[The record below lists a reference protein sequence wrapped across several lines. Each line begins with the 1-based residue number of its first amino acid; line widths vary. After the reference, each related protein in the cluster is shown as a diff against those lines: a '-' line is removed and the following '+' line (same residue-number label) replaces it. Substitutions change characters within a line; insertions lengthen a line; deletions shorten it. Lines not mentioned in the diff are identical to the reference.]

1 MSGYFVYRPVL
12 AWVIALFAILFGG
25 IALNSLPVEQY
36 PDVAPP
42 SLSISATFVG
52 ADAQTLDRTVTS
64 VIENELSGVDDFLF
78 MTSTSRAN
86 GTAQIRV
93 TFRSGTDLD
102 IARSQVQD
110 RLARVEPR
118 LPDEVRQ
125 MGVRVSQASN
135 GFLMLISLQSDQ
147 GRYSALELGD
157 FAANNIADELRRVH
171 GVGDVSLFGSSY
183 AMRIWLDREK
193 LVSYG
198 ISPGEVMAAVREQ
211 NAQTAGGGLGL
222 QPTTPSTETTAQIV
236 MRGRFSTPEQF
247 RQVIIRA
254 TPGAATVR
262 LGDVARVELGN
273 DNYAFNLT
281 LNGRETAGLAVS
293 LATGANALATAN
305 AVRQRMQDLESS
317 LPDGMDWTA
326 PFDTTP
332 FITESVRGVALT
344 MVQSLVLVSIVVL
357 LFLQSWRAVFLP
369 TIVVPVSLLG
379 ACLGLLALGVSIN
392 LLSLFAMV
400 VAIGILNDDA
410 IVIVE
415 SVERIMREEDLPP
428 REATAK
434 AMGQLS
440 GAIIAT
446 TLVLLAVFIPM
457 GFFPGSAGGI
467 YRQFAVTLSVSLV
480 VSTIL
485 SLTLAPAICGAVL
498 RPAKQQVGAGG
509 PARRLFTAINTGLD
523 RSSRGYAGWVGSM
536 LLRPWLWIGVF
547 AGVVVVTAVMYA
559 RLPGGF
565 LPTEDQG
572 YIFVAYNAAPGAT
585 MARTRAAADQAEA
598 ILRQQPEVRNVATV
612 VGFSFFGQGQ
622 AVGMSFVDLHPWAER
637 SGRERSAMALADRM
651 NAAFSRIPQAQVFA
665 LNPPAIQ
672 SLGNASGFSMKIE
685 DRGGAGGAGLTT
697 AAMAVTARAAA
708 SERLTGVRPEGM
720 PRAPQLF
727 VDIDRTQARAL
738 GVQLSQV
745 NQALG
750 IMFGSAYVNDF
761 VRQGNVL
768 RVFIQGDAGQ
778 RMRAEDV
785 TDLRVLG
792 SNGQSVP
799 FSAFAR
805 TRWTVGEQQ
814 VERYNGF
821 LSATVSGQGAPGISS
836 GAALQEM
843 ERIADDVLP
852 PGMRHEWTGT
862 AREEREAS
870 GQVGMLLGLAFVVA
884 FLLLAALYESWVTPV
899 IVLLVVPLGIL
910 GAVLFTAARGMSAD
924 VYFTVGLVTIIG
936 LAAKNAILIVQFG
949 LDEEAR
955 GVPVREAI
963 LQAAQQRLRPILM
976 TSLTFIV
983 GMVPL
988 VIATGAGAASRQA
1001 VGTGV
1006 LGSMLSATVFGI
1018 FFTPLFYF
1026 LLRRRHDARVPG
1038 EQAVPAPAPAP
1049 APAPQRS
1056 EEPHA

>member
-1 MSGYFVYRPVL
+1 MSGYFVYRPVM

-25 IALNSLPVEQY
+25 IALATLPVEQY

-125 MGVRVSQASN
+125 MGVRVTQASN
-135 GFLMLISLQSDQ
+135 GFLMLISLQSDK

-157 FAANNIADELRRVH
+157 YANSNIADELRRVH
-171 GVGDVSLFGSSY
+171 GVGDVTLFGSSY

-198 ISPGEVMAAVREQ
+198 IAPGEVMAAVREQ

-236 MRGRFSTPEQF
+236 MRGRFSSPEQF

-273 DNYAFNLT
+273 DNYAFNLR
-281 LNGRETAGLAVS
+281 LNGQETAGLAVS
-293 LATGANALATAN
+293 LATGANALSTAT
-305 AVRQRMQDLESS
+305 AVRQRMQDLEGSF
-317 LPDGMDWTA
+317 PDGMHWTT

-332 FITESVRGVALT
+332 FIVESVNGVALT
-344 MVQSLVLVSIVVL
+344 MLQSLVLVSIVVL

-379 ACLGLLALGVSIN
+379 ACLGLLAFGVSIN

-415 SVERIMREEDLPP
+415 SVERIMREEELPP

-485 SLTLAPAICGAVL
+485 SLTLAPAICGAML
-498 RPAKQQVGAGG
+498 RPAREQVGKGG
-509 PARRLFTAINTGLD
+509 PARRLFGAINSGLE
-523 RSSRGYAGWVGSM
+523 RSSRGYAGWVGGM

-547 AGVVVVTAVMYA
+547 VAVTLLTALLYA

-585 MARTRAAADQAEA
+585 MERTRAAAEQAEA

-612 VGFSFFGQGQ
+612 IGFSFFGQGQ

-637 SGRERSAMALADRM
+637 SGSERSAMSLAARM
-651 NAAFSRIPQAQVFA
+651 SAAFTRIPQAQVFA

-685 DRGGAGGAGLTT
+685 DRSGVGGPALSA
-697 AAMAVTARAAA
+697 AAMGITARAAA
-708 SERLTGVRPEGM
+708 SDRLTGVRPEGM

-727 VDIDRTQARAL
+727 VDVDRTQARAL

-768 RVFIQGDAGQ
+768 RVFIQGDAEQ

-785 TDLRVLG
+785 SDLRVIG

-799 FSAFAR
+799 FSAFAT

-821 LSATVSGQGAPGISS
+821 LSATVSGQGAPGVSS
-836 GAALQEM
+836 GAALVEM
-843 ERIADDVLP
+843 ERIADEVLP

-910 GAVLFTAARGMSAD
+910 GAVVFTAARGMSAD

-955 GVPVREAI
+955 GVPVRDAI

-988 VIATGAGAASRQA
+988 VVATGAGAASRQA

-1026 LLRRRHDARVPG
+1026 VLRRRARDRQPTSPAATPQGG
-1038 EQAVPAPAPAP
+1038 EGG
-1049 APAPQRS
+1049 
-1056 EEPHA
+1056 HG

>member
-135 GFLMLISLQSDQ
+135 GFLMLISLQSDT

-157 FAANNIADELRRVH
+157 YANSTIADELRRVH
-171 GVGDVSLFGSSY
+171 GVGDVTLFGSSY

-273 DNYAFNLT
+273 DNYAFNLR
-281 LNGRETAGLAVS
+281 LNGQETAGLAVS
-293 LATGANALATAN
+293 LATGANALSTAT
-305 AVRQRMQDLESS
+305 AVRQRMQDLETSF
-317 LPDGMDWTA
+317 PDGMHWTT

-332 FITESVRGVALT
+332 FITESVSGVAVT

-357 LFLQSWRAVFLP
+357 LFLQSWRAVFVP

-379 ACLGLLALGVSIN
+379 ACLGLLAFGVSIN

-415 SVERIMREEDLPP
+415 SVERIMREDALPP

-467 YRQFAVTLSVSLV
+467 YRQFAITLSVSLV

-485 SLTLAPAICGAVL
+485 SLTLAPAICGAML
-498 RPAKQQVGAGG
+498 RPAKEQVGKGG
-509 PARRLFTAINTGLD
+509 PRRRLFSAINAGLD
-523 RSSRGYAGWVGSM
+523 RSTRSYAGWVGGM

-547 AGVVVVTAVMYA
+547 LVVVAVTGVLYA

-585 MARTRAAADQAEA
+585 MARTRAAAEQAEA
-598 ILRQQPEVRNVATV
+598 ILHQQPEVRNVATV
-612 VGFSFFGQGQ
+612 IGFSFFGQGQ

-637 SGRERSAMALADRM
+637 SGGERSAMSLAARM

-685 DRGGAGGAGLTT
+685 DRSGVGGAGLNA
-697 AAMAVTARAAA
+697 AAMGITARAAA
-708 SERLTGVRPEGM
+708 SERLSGVRPEGM

-768 RVFIQGDAGQ
+768 RVFIQGDADQ

-785 TDLRVLG
+785 SDLRVIG

-799 FSAFAR
+799 FSAFAT

-821 LSATVSGQGAPGISS
+821 LSATVSGQGAPGVAS

-870 GQVGMLLGLAFVVA
+870 GQVGMLLGLAFIVA

-910 GAVLFTAARGMSAD
+910 GAVVFTGMRGMSAD

-936 LAAKNAILIVQFG
+936 LAAKNAIMIVQFG

-955 GVPVREAI
+955 GVPTQDAI
-963 LQAAQQRLRPILM
+963 MQAARQRLRPILM

-1006 LGSMLSATVFGI
+1006 LGSMLTATLFGV

-1026 LLRRRHDARVPG
+1026 LLRRRARARTVDPAAAAAARNGDADG
-1038 EQAVPAPAPAP
+1038 
-1049 APAPQRS
+1049 
-1056 EEPHA
+1056 

>member
-1 MSGYFVYRPVL
+1 MNSVFVYRPVL

-25 IALNSLPVEQY
+25 IAFQQLAVEQY

-78 MTSTSRAN
+78 MSSTSRAN

-102 IARSQVQD
+102 IARSQIQD

-125 MGVRVSQASN
+125 MGVRVTQANS
-135 GFLMLISLQSDQ
+135 GFLMLVALTSDQ
-147 GRYSALELGD
+147 NRFSALELGD
-157 FAANNIADELRRVH
+157 FAANNVADELRRVP

-193 LVSYG
+193 LLSYG
-198 ISPGEVMAAVREQ
+198 LAPGEVIAAIREQ

-222 QPTTPSTETTAQIV
+222 QPIAPGTETTAQIV
-236 MRGRFSTPEQF
+236 LRGRFSTPEQF
-247 RQVIIRA
+247 RQIILRA

-262 LGDVARVELGN
+262 LSDVARVELGR
-273 DNYAFNLT
+273 DNYAFSLS

-293 LATGANALATAN
+293 LASGANALATAN
-305 AVRQRMQDLESS
+305 AVRARMNDLQASF
-317 LPDGMDWTA
+317 PGGMSWVT

-332 FITESVRGVALT
+332 FITESVRGVTTT
-344 MVQSLVLVSIVVL
+344 MVQALVLVSVVVL

-379 ACLGLLALGVSIN
+379 ACMGLLAFGVSIN

-415 SVERIMREEDLPP
+415 NVERIMREEDLPP
-428 REATAK
+428 HEATVK
-434 AMGQLS
+434 AMGQLT

-467 YRQFAVTLSVSLV
+467 YRQFAVTLSISLV

-485 SLTLAPAICGAVL
+485 SLTLAPAICAAVL
-498 RPAKQQVGAGG
+498 RPRDETEGRGG
-509 PARRLFTAINTGLD
+509 PLRRLYTAVNSGLE
-523 RSSRGYAGWVGSM
+523 RSSRTYTDWVGRM

-547 AGVVVVTAVMYA
+547 LCVVLLTAAMYV
-559 RLPGGF
+559 RLPSGF

-572 YIFVAYNAAPGAT
+572 YLFVAYNAAPGST
-585 MARTRAAADQAEA
+585 MERTRAAAAQAEA
-598 ILRQQPEVRNVATV
+598 ILHQQPEVRNVVTV

-622 AVGMSFVDLHPWAER
+622 SVGMSFVDLHPWAQRRGEAH
-637 SGRERSAMALADRM
+637 SAMTLANRM
-651 NAAFSRIPQAQVFA
+651 NVAFSRIPQAQVFA
-665 LNPPAIQ
+665 INPPAIQ
-672 SLGNASGFSMKIE
+672 ALGNASGFTMKIE
-685 DRGGAGGAGLTT
+685 DRGGAGAQALAA
-697 AAMAVTARAAA
+697 AAMGITARAAA
-708 SERLTGVRPEGM
+708 SDRLTGVRPEGM

-727 VDIDRTQARAL
+727 VDIDRTQARSL
-738 GVQLSQV
+738 GVPLSQA

-750 IMFGSAYVNDF
+750 ILFGSAYVNDF

-768 RVFIQGDAGQ
+768 RVFVQADAEQ

-785 TDLRVLG
+785 SDLRVVG
-792 SNGQSVP
+792 SGGQSVP
-799 FSAFAR
+799 LSAFAR
-805 TRWTVGEQQ
+805 TRWTTGEQQ

-821 LSATVSGQGAPGISS
+821 LSATVSGEGAAGVSS
-836 GAALQEM
+836 GAALEEM
-843 ERIADDVLP
+843 ERIAAEVLP
-852 PGMRHEWTGT
+852 SGMRFEWTGT
-862 AREEREAS
+862 AREEREAA
-870 GQVGMLLGLAFVVA
+870 GQVGLLLGLAFVVA
-884 FLLLAALYESWVTPV
+884 FLLLAALYESWLTPV

-910 GAVLFTAARGMSAD
+910 GAVLFTTLRGMSAD

-963 LQAAQQRLRPILM
+963 LQAAHQRLRPILM

-988 VIATGAGAASRQA
+988 VIASGAGAASRQA

-1006 LGSMLSATVFGI
+1006 LGSMLTATVLGI
-1018 FFTPLFYF
+1018 FFTPLFYY
-1026 LLRRRHDARVPG
+1026 LLRRWRGQRRGQEQEQGADDA
-1038 EQAVPAPAPAP
+1038 A
-1049 APAPQRS
+1049 
-1056 EEPHA
+1056 

>member
-12 AWVIALFAILFGG
+12 AWVIALFAILFGA
-25 IALNSLPVEQY
+25 IALSRLAVEQY

-64 VIENELSGVDDFLF
+64 VIENELNGVDDFLF

-102 IARSQVQD
+102 LARSQVQD

-125 MGVRVSQASN
+125 MGVRVTQASN
-135 GFLMLISLQSDQ
+135 GFLMLISLQSD
-147 GRYSALELGD
+147 GDRFSALELGD
-157 FAANNIADELRRVH
+157 FAASNVADEIRRIH

-193 LVSYG
+193 LVSHG
-198 ISPGEVMAAVREQ
+198 IAPAEVMAAVREQ

-222 QPTTPSTETTAQIV
+222 QPINPGTETTAQIV
-236 MRGRFSTPEQF
+236 TRGRFSTAEQF
-247 RQVIIRA
+247 RQVIVRA
-254 TPGAATVR
+254 TPGAAIVR
-262 LGDVARVELGN
+262 VGDLARVELGN
-273 DNYAFNLT
+273 DNYAFNLR

-293 LATGANALATAN
+293 LASGANALATAT
-305 AVRQRMQDLESS
+305 AVRQRMQDLQASFPE
-317 LPDGMDWTA
+317 GMQWTT

-332 FITESVRGVALT
+332 FITESVRGVAVT
-344 MVQSLVLVSIVVL
+344 MLQAMVLVSIVVL
-357 LFLQSWRAVFLP
+357 LFLQSWRAMILP
-369 TIVVPVSLLG
+369 TIVVPISLLG
-379 ACLGLLALGVSIN
+379 ACIGLLAFGVSIN

-415 SVERIMREEDLPP
+415 NVERIMREDQLPP

-434 AMGQLS
+434 AMGQLT

-457 GFFPGSAGGI
+457 AFFPGSAGGI
-467 YRQFAVTLSVSLV
+467 YRQFAITLSISLV
-480 VSTIL
+480 VSTVL
-485 SLTLAPAICGAVL
+485 SLTLAPAICGALL
-498 RPAKQQVGAGG
+498 RPASDSAARG
-509 PARRLFTAINTGLD
+509 PARRLFGAINSGLD
-523 RSSRGYAGWVGSM
+523 QSSAGYARGVGRM
-536 LLRPWLWIGVF
+536 LLAPWLWIGVF
-547 AGVVVVTAVMYA
+547 VAVVLVTALLYA

-585 MARTRAAADQAEA
+585 MERTRAAAEQAEA
-598 ILRQQPEVRNVATV
+598 ILRAQPEVRNVATV
-612 VGFSFFGQGQ
+612 IGFSFFGQGQ

-637 SGRERSAMALADRM
+637 RGRDASAMALAGRM
-651 NAAFSRIPQAQVFA
+651 NAAFFGIPQAQVFA

-685 DRGGAGGAGLTT
+685 DRGGAGNRALGE
-697 AAMAVTARAAA
+697 AAMAIAGRAAA

-727 VDIDRTQARAL
+727 VDIDRTQARAQ

-768 RVFIQGDAGQ
+768 RVFIQADAPQ

-785 TDLRVLG
+785 ADLRVIG
-792 SNGQSVP
+792 TSGQSVP
-799 FSAFAR
+799 FSSFAR
-805 TRWTVGEQQ
+805 THWTLGEQQ

-821 LSATVSGQGAPGISS
+821 LSATVSGQGAPGVSS
-836 GAALQEM
+836 GAALGEM
-843 ERIADDVLP
+843 DDIAAAVLP

-862 AREEREAS
+862 AREEREAA
-870 GQVGMLLGLAFVVA
+870 GQVGLLLGLAFVVA
-884 FLLLAALYESWVTPV
+884 FLLLAALYESWVTPA

-910 GAVLFTAARGMSAD
+910 GAVLLTGLRGMSAD

-963 LQAAQQRLRPILM
+963 LQAAHQRLRPILM

-988 VIATGAGAASRQA
+988 VVATGAGAASRQA

-1018 FFTPLFYF
+1018 FFTPLFYYLF
-1026 LLRRRHDARVPG
+1026 RRGRSAA
-1038 EQAVPAPAPAP
+1038 AVHKDGAV
-1049 APAPQRS
+1049 
-1056 EEPHA
+1056 

>member
-1 MSGYFVYRPVL
+1 MNHYFVERPVF
-12 AWVIALFAILFGG
+12 AWVIALFAVLFGA
-25 IALNSLPVEQY
+25 IALARLPVEQY

-64 VIENELSGVDDFLF
+64 VIENELNGVDDFLF

-93 TFRSGTDLD
+93 TFRTGTDLD
-102 IARSQVQD
+102 VARAQVQD

-125 MGVRVSQASN
+125 MGVRVTQATS
-135 GFLMLISLQSDQ
+135 GFLMLIALQSKGD
-147 GRYSALELGD
+147 RFTALELGD
-157 FAANNIADELRRVH
+157 FAANNVADELRRIH
-171 GVGDVSLFGSSY
+171 GVGDVQLFGSSY

-193 LVSYG
+193 LVSFG
-198 ISPGEVMAAVREQ
+198 IAPAEVMAAIREQ

-222 QPTTPSTETTAQIV
+222 QPSTEETETTAQIV
-236 MRGRFSTPEQF
+236 LRGRFSTPEQF
-247 RQVIIRA
+247 RQVILRA

-273 DNYAFNLT
+273 DTYAFNLS
-281 LNGRETAGLAVS
+281 LNGRQTAGLAVS
-293 LATGANALATAN
+293 LASGANALATAT
-305 AVRQRMQDLESS
+305 AVRQRMGELESS
-317 LPDGMDWTA
+317 FPRDMYWVT

-332 FITESVRGVALT
+332 FITESVRGVSLT
-344 MVQSLVLVSIVVL
+344 MLQSMVLVSLVVL
-357 LFLQSWRAVFLP
+357 LFLQSWRAMFLP
-369 TIVVPVSLLG
+369 TLVVPISLLG
-379 ACLGLLALGVSIN
+379 ACLGLMAFGVSIN

-415 SVERIMREEDLPP
+415 NVERIMREEKLDAPA
-428 REATAK
+428 ATSK

-440 GAIIAT
+440 GAIVAT

-480 VSTIL
+480 VSTVL
-485 SLTLAPAICGAVL
+485 SLTLAPAICAAML
-498 RPAKQQVGAGG
+498 RPASEGEGPRRGA
-509 PARRLFTAINTGLD
+509 RLFGPINTALD
-523 RSSRGYAGWVGSM
+523 RGSRRYADAVGRM
-536 LLRPWLWIGVF
+536 LMRPWVWIGVF
-547 AGVVVVTAVMYA
+547 AVVVVLTGLMYA

-572 YIFVAYNAAPGAT
+572 YVFVAYNAAPGAT
-585 MARTRAAADQAEA
+585 MTRTRAAADQAEA

-612 VGFSFFGQGQ
+612 IGFSFFGQGQ

-637 SGRERSAMALADRM
+637 RGSERSAMALAQRM
-651 NAAFSRIPQAQVFA
+651 NAAFSQIPQAQVFA

-672 SLGNASGFSMKIE
+672 ALGNASGFSMKIE
-685 DRGGAGGAGLTT
+685 DRGGAGSAGLAA
-697 AAMAVTARAAA
+697 AAMAMSARAAQ
-708 SERLTGVRPEGM
+708 SDRLVGVRPEGM

-738 GVQLSQV
+738 GVPLSQV

-750 IMFGSAYVNDF
+750 VLFGSAYVNDF

-768 RVFIQGDAGQ
+768 RVFVQADAAQ

-785 TDLRVLG
+785 TDLRVIG
-792 SNGQSVP
+792 SNGQPVP

-805 TRWTVGEQQ
+805 TRWTMGEQQ

-821 LSATVSGQGAPGISS
+821 LSATVSGQGAPGVSS

-843 ERIADDVLP
+843 ERIAAVVLP
-852 PGMRHEWTGT
+852 PGMRFEWTGS
-862 AREEREAS
+862 AREEREAA

-910 GAVLFTAARGMSAD
+910 GAVLFTALRGMSAD
-924 VYFTVGLVTIIG
+924 VYFTVGIVTIIG

-955 GVPVREAI
+955 GVPPREAI
-963 LQAAQQRLRPILM
+963 LRAAHQRLRPILM

-1006 LGSMLSATVFGI
+1006 LGSMLSATVLGI
-1018 FFTPLFYF
+1018 FFTPLFYY
-1026 LLRRRHDARVPG
+1026 LLRRRAREERDA
-1038 EQAVPAPAPAP
+1038 
-1049 APAPQRS
+1049 
-1056 EEPHA
+1056 

>member
-12 AWVIALFAILFGG
+12 AWVVALFAILFGG
-25 IALNSLPVEQY
+25 IALLALPVEQY

-52 ADAQTLDRTVTS
+52 ADALTLDRTVTS
-64 VIENELSGVDDFLF
+64 VIESELNSVDDFLF

-102 IARSQVQD
+102 LARSQVQD

-125 MGVRVSQASN
+125 MGVRVTQSST
-135 GFLMLISLQSDQ
+135 GFLMLIALRSD
-147 GRYSALELGD
+147 GARRDALELGD
-157 FAANNIADELRRVH
+157 FASRNIADELRRLP

-193 LVSYG
+193 LVSFS
-198 ISPGEVMAAVREQ
+198 ISPAEVMASIREQ

-222 QPTTPSTETTAQIV
+222 QPVAPGTETTAQIV

-247 RQVIIRA
+247 RQIIVRA
-254 TPGAATVR
+254 TPGGATVR

-281 LNGRETAGLAVS
+281 LNGEPSAGLAVS
-293 LATGANALATAN
+293 LTTGANALATAT
-305 AVRQRMQDLESS
+305 AVRARMQELQSTFP
-317 LPDGMDWTA
+317 PDVHWST

-332 FITESVRGVALT
+332 FITESVNGVVRT
-344 MVQSLVLVSIVVL
+344 MIESIILVSIVVL
-357 LFLQSWRAVFLP
+357 LFLQSWRALFLP
-369 TIVVPVSLLG
+369 TLVVPISLIG
-379 ACLGLLALGVSIN
+379 TCLGLLAFGVSIN

-415 SVERIMREEDLPP
+415 SVERIMREDKLPP

-434 AMGQLS
+434 AMGQLT

-485 SLTLAPAICGAVL
+485 SLTLAPAICGAML
-498 RPAKQQVGAGG
+498 RPARVPGEGEKPGRGARFF
-509 PARRLFTAINTGLD
+509 AAINRGLERVSD
-523 RSSRGYAGWVGSM
+523 GYGGTVGRM
-536 LLRPWLWIGVF
+536 LGRPWLWLGVF
-547 AGVVVVTAVMYA
+547 LLAVVVTGLLYA

-565 LPTEDQG
+565 LPEEDQG
-572 YIFVAYNAAPGAT
+572 YLFVAYNAAPGST
-585 MARTRAAADQAEA
+585 VARTKQAVQQAEA
-598 ILRQQPEVRNVATV
+598 ILKRQPEVRNIATV
-612 VGFSFFGQGQ
+612 IGFSFFGQGQ
-622 AVGMSFVDLHPWAER
+622 SVGMSFVDLKPWAER
-637 SGRERSAMALADRM
+637 RGRGEGSQALAQRM
-651 NAAFSRIPQAQVFA
+651 NVAMLGIPQAQIFV

-672 SLGNASGFSMKIE
+672 SLGNASGFTMKVE
-685 DRGGAGGAGLTT
+685 DRGGAGNRRLQA
-697 AAMAVTARAAA
+697 AAMALARRAAG
-708 SERLTGVRPEGM
+708 SELLTGVRPEGM
-720 PRAPQLF
+720 PMAPQLF

-750 IMFGSAYVNDF
+750 VMFGSAYVNDF
-761 VRQGNVL
+761 VHQGNVL
-768 RVFIQGDAGQ
+768 RVFVQGEAAQ

-785 TDLRVLG
+785 ADLRVIG
-792 SNGQSVP
+792 NAGQSVP

-805 TRWTVGEQQ
+805 ARWTVGEQQ

-821 LSATVSGQGAPGISS
+821 LSATVSGQAAAGVSS
-836 GAALQEM
+836 GAAIREM
-843 ERIADDVLP
+843 ERIATEVLP
-852 PGMRHEWTGT
+852 PGMRFEWTGT
-862 AREEREAS
+862 AREEQEAA
-870 GQVGMLLGLAFVVA
+870 GQVGLLLGLALLVA
-884 FLLLAALYESWVTPV
+884 FLLLSALYESWTTPV
-899 IVLLVVPLGIL
+899 AVLLAVPFGVL
-910 GAVLFTAARGMSAD
+910 GAVLFTGARGMSAD
-924 VYFTVGLVTIIG
+924 VYFNVGLVTIIG

-949 LDEEAR
+949 LEEEAR
-955 GVPVREAI
+955 GIPTAEAI
-963 LQAAQQRLRPILM
+963 QRAAHQRLRPILM

-983 GMVPL
+983 GMLPL
-988 VIATGAGAASRQA
+988 VFAAGAGAASRQA

-1006 LGSMLSATVFGI
+1006 LGSMFTATAFGI
-1018 FFTPLFYF
+1018 FYTPLFYL
-1026 LLRRRHDARVPG
+1026 LLRRRAAARRAQEAAG
-1038 EQAVPAPAPAP
+1038 EAQP
-1049 APAPQRS
+1049 
-1056 EEPHA
+1056 

>member
-1 MSGYFVYRPVL
+1 MNRYFVDRPVL
-12 AWVIALFAILFGG
+12 AWVIALFAILFGA
-25 IALNSLPVEQY
+25 IALSRLPVEQY

-64 VIENELSGVDDFLF
+64 VIENELNGVDDFLF
-78 MTSTSRAN
+78 MSSTSRAN

-93 TFRSGTDLD
+93 TYRSGTDLD
-102 IARSQVQD
+102 VARAQLQD

-125 MGVRVSQASN
+125 MGVRVTQASN
-135 GFLMLISLQSDQ
+135 GFLMLIALQSEGDQ
-147 GRYSALELGD
+147 YSALELGD
-157 FAANNIADELRRVH
+157 FAANNVADELRRLH

-193 LVSYG
+193 LLSYG
-198 ISPGEVMAAVREQ
+198 IAPGEVMAAIREQ

-222 QPTTPSTETTAQIV
+222 QPTTAETETTAQIV
-236 MRGRFSTPEQF
+236 LRGRFSTPEQF
-247 RQVIIRA
+247 RQVILRA
-254 TPGAATVR
+254 TPGAAIVR
-262 LGDVARVELGN
+262 VGDVARVELGQ
-273 DNYAFNLT
+273 DTYAFNLS
-281 LNGRETAGLAVS
+281 LNGRPTAGLAVS
-293 LATGANALATAN
+293 LASGANALATAT
-305 AVRQRMQDLESS
+305 AVRERLQQLEASF
-317 LPDGMDWTA
+317 PEGMVWVT

-344 MVQSLVLVSIVVL
+344 MVQSMLLVSVVVL
-357 LFLQSWRAVFLP
+357 LFLQSWRAMFLP
-369 TIVVPVSLLG
+369 TLVVPISLLG
-379 ACLGLLALGVSIN
+379 ACVGLLALGVSIN

-415 SVERIMREEDLPP
+415 NVERIMREEDLPAP
-428 REATAK
+428 DATAK

-446 TLVLLAVFIPM
+446 TLVLLAVFVPM

-480 VSTIL
+480 VSTVL
-485 SLTLAPAICGAVL
+485 SLTLAPAICAAML
-498 RPAKQQVGAGG
+498 RPRAEIARKGPVQRVFASINAG
-509 PARRLFTAINTGLD
+509 LE
-523 RSSRGYAGWVGSM
+523 RSSQGYASGVGHM
-536 LLRPWLWIGVF
+536 LMRPWLWIAVF
-547 AGVVVVTAVMYA
+547 VIVVALTALLYL

-565 LPTEDQG
+565 LPDEDQG
-572 YIFVAYNAAPGAT
+572 YLFVAYNAAPGAT
-585 MARTRAAADQAEA
+585 MARTRAAAEQAEA
-598 ILRQQPEVRNVATV
+598 ILRRLPEVRNVATV

-637 SGRERSAMALADRM
+637 GGREQGAMALAQRM
-651 NAAFSRIPQAQVFA
+651 NAAFSQIPQAQVFA

-672 SLGNASGFSMKIE
+672 ALGNASGFSMKLE
-685 DRGGAGGAGLTT
+685 DRAGVGSSGLAA
-697 AAMAVTARAAA
+697 AAMAMTAQAAA
-708 SERLTGVRPEGM
+708 SPLLAGVRPEGM

-738 GVQLSQV
+738 GVPLSQA

-750 IMFGSAYVNDF
+750 ILFGSAYVNDF

-768 RVFIQGDAGQ
+768 RVFVQADAAQ

-785 TDLRVLG
+785 TDLRVIG
-792 SNGQSVP
+792 SQGQPVP

-821 LSATVSGQGAPGISS
+821 LSATVSGQGAPGVSS
-836 GAALQEM
+836 GAAMREM
-843 ERIADDVLP
+843 ERIAGDVLP
-852 PGMRHEWTGT
+852 AGVRFEWTGT
-862 AREEREAS
+862 AREEQEAA
-870 GQVGMLLGLAFVVA
+870 GQVGLLLGLAFVVA

-949 LDEEAR
+949 LDEEAQ
-955 GVPVREAI
+955 GVPPREAI
-963 LQAAQQRLRPILM
+963 LRAAHQRLRPILM

-1006 LGSMLSATVFGI
+1006 LGSMLSATVLGI
-1018 FFTPLFYF
+1018 FFTPLFYY
-1026 LLRRRHDARVPG
+1026 LLRRRSAEKADA
-1038 EQAVPAPAPAP
+1038 
-1049 APAPQRS
+1049 
-1056 EEPHA
+1056 

>member
-25 IALNSLPVEQY
+25 IALVSLPVEQY

-125 MGVRVSQASN
+125 MGVRVTQASN
-135 GFLMLISLQSDQ
+135 GFLMLISLQSDK

-157 FAANNIADELRRVH
+157 YANSNIADELRRVH
-171 GVGDVSLFGSSY
+171 GVGDVTLFGSSY

-273 DNYAFNLT
+273 DNYAFNLR
-281 LNGRETAGLAVS
+281 LNGQETAGLAVS
-293 LATGANALATAN
+293 LATGANALSTAT
-305 AVRQRMQDLESS
+305 AVRQRMQDLETSF
-317 LPDGMDWTA
+317 PDGMQWTT

-332 FITESVRGVALT
+332 FITESVNGVAVT
-344 MVQSLVLVSIVVL
+344 MLQSLVLVSIVVL

-379 ACLGLLALGVSIN
+379 ACLGLLAFGVSIN

-457 GFFPGSAGGI
+457 GFFPGSTGGI

-485 SLTLAPAICGAVL
+485 SVTLAPAICGAML
-498 RPAKQQVGAGG
+498 RRPDDAPKRRHLGH
-509 PARRLFTAINTGLD
+509 RLFDAVNNGLERSSAAYGRVVGRMLARPLPWIAGFVLAVVATGL
-523 RSSRGYAGWVGSM
+523 
-536 LLRPWLWIGVF
+536 L
-547 AGVVVVTAVMYA
+547 YA

-572 YIFVAYNAAPGAT
+572 YLFVAYNGAPGST
-585 MARTRAAADQAEA
+585 MQRTQQAIDQAEKVMKA
-598 ILRQQPEVRNVATV
+598 QPEVRNVVTV
-612 VGFSFFGQGQ
+612 IGFSFFGQGQ
-622 AVGMSFVDLHPWAER
+622 GVGMSFVDLHPWAER
-637 SGRERSAMALADRM
+637 SGADHSAMALAQRLNRAM
-651 NAAFSRIPQAQVFA
+651 AAIPQAQVFA
-665 LNPPAIQ
+665 LNPPPIQ
-672 SLGNASGFSMKIE
+672 ALGNASGFSMALE
-685 DRGGAGGAGLTT
+685 DRGGAGNQAVQAG
-697 AAMAVTARAAA
+697 AMAIVMQAAGNP
-708 SERLTGVRPEGM
+708 RLAGVRPESM
-720 PRAPQLF
+720 PLAPQLQ
-727 VDIDRTQARAL
+727 VEIDRTKARSL
-738 GVQLSQV
+738 GLQLSQV
-745 NQALG
+745 NQALA

-761 VRQGNVL
+761 VHQGSVS
-768 RVFIQGDAGQ
+768 RVFVQAEANQ
-778 RMRAEDV
+778 RMRPEDIAS
-785 TDLRVLG
+785 LRLINAQG
-792 SNGQSVP
+792 GSVP
-799 FSAFAR
+799 FSAFTR
-805 TRWTVGEQQ
+805 TRWTTGAQQ
-814 VERYNGF
+814 IDRYNGF
-821 LSATVSGQGAPGISS
+821 LSATVSGQAAPGVSS
-836 GAALQEM
+836 GTALREM
-843 ERIADDVLP
+843 ERIAAQALP
-852 PGMRHEWTGT
+852 PGMGFEWTGT
-862 AREEREAS
+862 AREEKEA
-870 GQVGMLLGLAFVVA
+870 GAQVGLLLGLSFLVA
-884 FLLLAALYESWVTPV
+884 FLLLAALYESWSTPV
-899 IVLLVVPLGIL
+899 AVMLVVPLGVL
-910 GAVLFTAARGMSAD
+910 GAVLFTGIRGMSAD
-924 VYFTVGLVTIIG
+924 VYFNVGLITIIG
-936 LAAKNAILIVQFG
+936 LAAKNAILIVQFA

-955 GVPVREAI
+955 GVPLLTAVQ
-963 LQAAQQRLRPILM
+963 QAAAQRLRPILM
-976 TSLTFIV
+976 TSLTFLV
-983 GMVPL
+983 GMLPL
-988 VIATGAGAASRQA
+988 VFATGAGAASRQA

-1006 LGSMLSATVFGI
+1006 LGSMFTATALGI
-1018 FFTPLFYF
+1018 FYTPLFYF
-1026 LLRRRHDARVPG
+1026 LIRNWLQKRRG
-1038 EQAVPAPAPAP
+1038 AVAPAGA
-1049 APAPQRS
+1049 AGTGVDG
-1056 EEPHA
+1056 